1 MNDVDKLILELSDT
15 KEFKDI
21 VESCITGRN
30 RQIAIFNF
38 NKKLEEYRN
47 KHLNKGKEIWKI

>member
-30 RQIAIFNF
+30 RQIAIYNF
-38 NKKLEEYRN
+38 NKMFEKFRN
-47 KHLNKGKEIWKI
+47 KHLNKGKEQ

>member
-21 VESCITGRN
+21 LESAMTGRN
-30 RQIAIFNF
+30 RQIAIYNF
-38 NKKLEEYRN
+38 NKILEEFRN
-47 KHLNKGKEIWKI
+47 KHLNKGK